1 MSYAYPHGGTAAPQ
15 SFSHRKHFVEPPNS
29 PERLTRKLLVT
40 TRRWLAELH
49 TNIRSSMSCLRCRGR
64 RERRDLWREAW
75 WSFRRGANFANAIIL
90 MWAFVLWWGERTVF
104 ESAVSTCLWETWEKW
119 PQNAIPHHVVFV
131 ADPQLVDPHTYPD
144 RPWPLSSLTVLY
156 TDKYLRR
163 AYITLQKRLLPDTTF
178 FLGDLFDGGR
188 EWATSTSSSPE
199 ERYRRYDDKFWLK
212 EYARFSRIFVD
223 TWNNGGT
230 QSSSNPRGRKLI
242 ASLPGNHDLGFGTGI
257 QEAVRMRFY
266 AYFGRGNRV
275 DVIGNHTFVSVDTVS
290 LSAMDQSD
298 PNTGSSG
305 TGAGDGSKPNGN
317 IWTPTMDFLDGV
329 HAQKARLETEEL
341 HILRNQ
347 SEGTVFRSGVFP
359 PAESAIHKKNKIEAP
374 GFPTI
379 LLTHVPLYRKPATPC
394 GPLRER
400 YPPSSTDPLPEED
413 DRNSIKIQ
421 GGYQYQNVLTP
432 AISKELVSKIG
443 PELIHVYSGDDH
455 DYCEVTHHEYSSS
468 PKEITVKSLSWAMG
482 MRRPGFLLTSLWNPL
497 DVDTGKP
504 IGEIKSSPTIQNH
517 LCLLPDQLSI
527 FIKYA
532 YSLVLTILL
541 LLARSIF
548 LVFFTRAKVS
558 SESEEELPYVEHR
571 LYDQVYSKSASS
583 SMSSSSS
590 SASSETRVASRGSF
604 YQQEAFRQT
613 KSIQIIT
620 EPDDDNMWM
629 TQNGN
634 QRPYLVIDN
643 VAFVL
648 AALLV

>member
-1 MSYAYPHGGTAAPQ
+1 
-15 SFSHRKHFVEPPNS
+15 
-29 PERLTRKLLVT
+29 
-40 TRRWLAELH
+40 
-49 TNIRSSMSCLRCRGR
+49 
-64 RERRDLWREAW
+64 
-75 WSFRRGANFANAIIL
+75 
-90 MWAFVLWWGERTVF
+90 
-104 ESAVSTCLWETWEKW
+104 
-119 PQNAIPHHVVFV
+119 
-131 ADPQLVDPHTYPD
+131 
-144 RPWPLSSLTVLY
+144 LTVLY

-199 ERYRRYDDKFWLK
+199 KRYKRYDDKFWLK

-230 QSSSNPRGRKLI
+230 QSASNPRGRKLI

-317 IWTPTMDFLDGV
+317 IWTPTMNFLDGV

-443 PELIHVYSGDDH
+443 PELVHVYSGDDH

-548 LVFFTRAKVS
+548 LVFFTRANAS

-571 LYDQVYSKSASS
+571 LYDQVYSKSSSS

-613 KSIQIIT
+613 KSIQIIA
-620 EPDDDNMWM
+620 EPDDDNVNRIPRRYRSRQPLRIDVDSIKWKPKAILSHR
-629 TQNGN
+629 
-634 QRPYLVIDN
+634 QRRVCFGGSLGLIIAEFLHSVIYVWT
-643 VAFVL
+643 VAFVYYVWL
-648 AALLV
+648 MWKW